1 MRLSARFGLVLLIV
15 SLLLAACAAPPP
27 QAAAPQATAPQS
39 GPASQSLVVFAAA
52 SLTDAFQE
60 LAEQFKA
67 ENPGVDVVFNFAG
80 SQQLAQ
86 QLGQGAAADL
96 FASANS
102 AQMQAAIDAG
112 RIISG
117 TQQIFAGNRLVV
129 VVPADNPAGIA
140 SLQDLTQPGI
150 KLVLAAKEVPVGG
163 YALNFLEKA
172 SASPDFAAGYDAA
185 VLANVVSYEENV
197 KAVLSKVLLG
207 EADAGIVYSSD
218 VGPDL
223 ADQAL
228 RIAIPDELNTLA
240 AYPIALIADAPNPD
254 LARSFLALLL
264 SPEGQAVLASHGL
277 TGAPSD

>member
-67 ENPGVDVVFNFAG
+67 ANPGVDVVFNFAG